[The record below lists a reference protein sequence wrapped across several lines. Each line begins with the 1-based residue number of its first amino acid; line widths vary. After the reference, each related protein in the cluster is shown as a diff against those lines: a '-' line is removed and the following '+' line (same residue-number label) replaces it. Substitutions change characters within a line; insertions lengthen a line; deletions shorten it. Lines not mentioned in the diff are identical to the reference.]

1 MDEIKER
8 KQEIR
13 DEMINTIKGYSE
25 GDLAE
30 KKGILEDRLFGFA
43 NFQEANI
50 TLLSV
55 KRENELDTTQVIDKA
70 LNFNKIV
77 ILPAFDMEKSEITLM
92 KIDSM
97 AADMIDGPLGNLEPD
112 PSRCKVVPIESV
124 DIALIPGF
132 AFDEKGG
139 RIGTGNGFYDRFI
152 PKLPVTTRKIAL
164 ALEEQIIQ
172 QVPME
177 SHDKYVDIIITDK
190 RIIYKI

>member
-1 MDEIKER
+1 MDEIKAR

-13 DEMINTIKGYSE
+13 DEMVKTMNGYSA
-25 GDLAE
+25 DQRNE
-30 KKGILEDRLFGFA
+30 KIGILEDRLFNFA

-50 TLLSV
+50 ALLSV
-55 KRENELDTTQVIDKA
+55 SRGHEFETNNIIQKT

-77 ILPAFDMEKSEITLM
+77 ILPAFNPEKSEIKLM
-92 KIDSM
+92 KIDSIEK
-97 AADMIDGPLGNLEPD
+97 DLVEGPLGNLEPD
-112 PSRCKVVPIESV
+112 PSRCKVVPIDCV

-139 RIGTGNGFYDRFI
+139 RVGTGHGFYDRFI
-152 PKLPVTTRKIAL
+152 PKLPLTTRKISL
-164 ALEEQIIQ
+164 AFEDQIIQ

-177 SHDKYVDIIITDK
+177 SHDKYVDIIITEK

>member
-13 DEMINTIKGYSE
+13 DEMVKTINGYTEEELSE
-25 GDLAE
+25 RIE
-30 KKGILEDRLFGFA
+30 ILEERLFGFA

-50 TLLSV
+50 ALLSV
-55 KRENELDTTQVIDKA
+55 SREHEFETVNIIKKA
-70 LNFNKIV
+70 LGFNKIV
-77 ILPAFDMEKSEITLM
+77 ILPAFNMEKPEIKLM
-92 KIDSM
+92 KIDSTEK
-97 AADMIDGPLGNLEPD
+97 DLIDGPLGNLEPD
-112 PSRCKVVPIESV
+112 PSRCKVVPIDCI

-152 PKLPVTTRKIAL
+152 PKLPVTTRKVAL
-164 ALEEQIIQ
+164 AFEDQIIQ

>member
-13 DEMINTIKGYSE
+13 DEMVKTINGYTDKE
-25 GDLAE
+25 RAE
-30 KKGILEDRLFGFA
+30 KIEMLEDRLFGFA
-43 NFQEANI
+43 NFQEAHI

-55 KRENELDTTQVIDKA
+55 NRGHEFDTGNIIKKTLK
-70 LNFNKIV
+70 FSKIV
-77 ILPAFDMEKSEITLM
+77 ILPAFNPEKSDIKLM
-92 KIDSM
+92 KIDSVER
-97 AADMIDGPLGNLEPD
+97 DLIDGPLGNLEPD
-112 PSRCKVVPIESV
+112 PSRCKVVPIDCI
-124 DIALIPGF
+124 DIAFIPGV

-139 RIGTGNGFYDRFI
+139 RIGTGNGFYDRFV
-152 PKLPVTTRKIAL
+152 PKLPVTTRKISL
-164 ALEEQIIQ
+164 AFEEQIIQ